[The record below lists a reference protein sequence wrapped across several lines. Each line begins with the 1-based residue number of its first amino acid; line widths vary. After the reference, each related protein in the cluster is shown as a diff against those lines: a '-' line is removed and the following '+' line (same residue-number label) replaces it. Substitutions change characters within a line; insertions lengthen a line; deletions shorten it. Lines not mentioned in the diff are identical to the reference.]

1 MSGKTINITPGMHLS
16 YAGGENSKKL
26 FLETYGCQMNVAD
39 SEVVA
44 SVMKMAGYDTTDDLE
59 NSDAVFI
66 NTCSIRDNAEQK
78 IFSRLKQ
85 LAAIK
90 KKKNGHFIVGIIG
103 CMAERM
109 KETLINEY
117 HVDIVAGPDAYLDL
131 PNLVAAAENGEKSIN
146 IDLSTTET
154 YRDVIPSRI
163 GGNKIGG
170 FISIMRGCN
179 NFCSYCIVPYTRGR
193 ERSREPG
200 SILNELH
207 DLQAKGFKEVTL
219 LGQNVNSY
227 HFVRQDGSVVDFAAL
242 LGIVAD
248 AAPEMRVR
256 FTTSH
261 PKDMSDEIISM
272 IASRPN
278 ICKHIHLPVQSGSNK
293 VLKNM
298 NRKYTREWY
307 LDRIAAIRR
316 MIPDCGI
323 STDMFTGFHDESEE
337 DFQETL
343 SLMREVGFDSAFM
356 FKYSERPGT
365 FASKFLPDKVSE
377 DVKIDRLNRMIALEN
392 ELSLESNRRDIG
404 KTFEILVEGYSKRSK
419 DDMFGRT
426 QQNKVVVF
434 PAGDVKVGDF
444 IKVKVD
450 SVSSATLLGSRVD

>member
-1 MSGKTINITPGMHLS
+1 MKKINPNNMKLS
-16 YAGGENSKKL
+16 YTGEEFTKKL

-44 SVMKMAGYDTTDDLE
+44 SVMKLAGYGVTESIDDC
-59 NSDAVFI
+59 DAIFI

-78 IFSRLKQ
+78 IFSRLQQ
-85 LAAIK
+85 LAALK
-90 KKKNGHFIVGIIG
+90 KKKGGKMIVGIIG

-109 KETLINEY
+109 KDELISN
-117 HVDIVAGPDAYLDL
+117 HGVDLVAGPDAYLDL
-131 PNLVAAAENGEKSIN
+131 PNLITAVENGESAIN
-146 IDLSTTET
+146 IELSTTET

-163 GGNKIGG
+163 GGNNISGY
-170 FISIMRGCN
+170 ISIMRGCN

-200 SILNELH
+200 SILNELR
-207 DLQAKGFKEVTL
+207 DLQAKGFKEVIL

-227 HFVRQDGSVVDFAAL
+227 NYVNTDGSVVDFARL
-242 LGIVAD
+242 LEIVAD

-261 PKDMSDEIISM
+261 PKDMSDEIIAM
-272 IASRPN
+272 MARKDN
-278 ICKHIHLPVQSGSNK
+278 VCKHIHLPVQSGSNS
-293 VLKNM
+293 VLKAM

-307 LDRIAAIRR
+307 LDRIAAIRKA
-316 MIPDCGI
+316 MPDCGI

-365 FASKFLPDKVSE
+365 FASKNLPDNVSE
-377 DVKIDRLNRMIALEN
+377 EIKIDRLNRMIALQN
-392 ELSLESNRRDIG
+392 ELSHESNLRDVG
-404 KTFEILVEGYSKRSK
+404 KTFEVLVEGYSKRSR

-426 QQNKVVVF
+426 QQNKVIVF
-434 PAGDVKVGDF
+434 PACNTQIGERVNVKVNRAT
-444 IKVKVD
+444 
-450 SVSSATLLGSRVD
+450 SATLIGELVE

>member
-1 MSGKTINITPGMHLS
+1 MEKMNPNNMKLS
-16 YAGGENSKKL
+16 YVGEEFPKKL

-44 SVMKMAGYDTTDDLE
+44 SVMKLAGYGVTENIDDC
-59 NSDAVFI
+59 DAIFI

-78 IFSRLKQ
+78 IFSRLQQ
-85 LAAIK
+85 LAALK
-90 KKKNGHFIVGIIG
+90 KKKGGKMIVGIIG

-109 KETLINEY
+109 KDELISS
-117 HVDIVAGPDAYLDL
+117 HGVDLVAGPDAYLDL
-131 PNLVAAAENGEKSIN
+131 PNLITAVENGESAIN
-146 IDLSTTET
+146 IELSTTET

-163 GGNKIGG
+163 GGNNISGY
-170 FISIMRGCN
+170 ISIMRGCN

-200 SILNELH
+200 SILNELR
-207 DLQAKGFKEVTL
+207 DLQAKGFKEVIL

-227 HFVRQDGSVVDFAAL
+227 NYVNPDGSVVDFARL
-242 LGIVAD
+242 LEIVAD

-261 PKDMSDEIISM
+261 PKDMSDEIIAM
-272 IASRPN
+272 MASKEN
-278 ICKHIHLPVQSGSNK
+278 VCKHIHLPVQSGSNS
-293 VLKNM
+293 VLKAM

-307 LDRIAAIRR
+307 LDRIAAIRKV
-316 MIPDCGI
+316 MPDCGI

-365 FASKFLPDKVSE
+365 FASKNLPDNVSE
-377 DVKIDRLNRMIALEN
+377 EVKIDRLNRMIALQN
-392 ELSLESNRRDIG
+392 ELSHESNLRDVG
-404 KTFEILVEGYSKRSK
+404 KTFEVLVEGYSKRSR

-426 QQNKVVVF
+426 QQNKVIVF
-434 PAGDVKVGDF
+434 PACNTRIGE
-444 IKVKVD
+444 KVKVK
-450 SVSSATLLGSRVD
+450 VNRATSATLIGELAE

>member
-1 MSGKTINITPGMHLS
+1 MEKINPNNMKLS
-16 YAGGENSKKL
+16 YTGEEFTKKL

-44 SVMKMAGYDTTDDLE
+44 SVMKLAGYGVTESIDDC
-59 NSDAVFI
+59 DAIFI

-78 IFSRLKQ
+78 IFSRLQQ
-85 LAAIK
+85 LAALK
-90 KKKNGHFIVGIIG
+90 KKKGGKMIVGIIG

-109 KETLINEY
+109 KDELISN
-117 HVDIVAGPDAYLDL
+117 HGVDLVAGPDAYLDL
-131 PNLVAAAENGEKSIN
+131 PNLITAVENGESAIN
-146 IDLSTTET
+146 IELSTTET

-163 GGNKIGG
+163 GGNNISGY
-170 FISIMRGCN
+170 ISIMRGCN

-200 SILNELH
+200 SILNELR
-207 DLQAKGFKEVTL
+207 DLQAKGFKEVIL

-227 HFVRQDGSVVDFAAL
+227 NYVNTDGSVVDFARL
-242 LGIVAD
+242 LEIVAD

-261 PKDMSDEIISM
+261 PKDMSDEIIAM
-272 IASRPN
+272 MARKDN
-278 ICKHIHLPVQSGSNK
+278 VCKHIHLPVQSGSNS
-293 VLKNM
+293 VLKAM

-307 LDRIAAIRR
+307 LDRIAAIRKA
-316 MIPDCGI
+316 MPDCGI

-365 FASKFLPDKVSE
+365 FASKNLPDNVSE
-377 DVKIDRLNRMIALEN
+377 EIKIDRLNRMIALQN
-392 ELSLESNRRDIG
+392 ELSHESNLRDVG
-404 KTFEILVEGYSKRSK
+404 KTFEVLVEGYSKRSR

-426 QQNKVVVF
+426 QQNKVIVF
-434 PAGDVKVGDF
+434 PACNTQIGERVKVM
-444 IKVKVD
+444 VNRAT
-450 SVSSATLLGSRVD
+450 SATLIGELVE

>member
-1 MSGKTINITPGMHLS
+1 MEKINPNNMKLS
-16 YAGGENSKKL
+16 YTGEEFTKKL

-44 SVMKMAGYDTTDDLE
+44 SVMKLAGYGVTESIDDC
-59 NSDAVFI
+59 DAILI

-78 IFSRLKQ
+78 IFSRLQQ
-85 LAAIK
+85 LAALK
-90 KKKNGHFIVGIIG
+90 KKKGGKMIVGIIG

-109 KETLINEY
+109 KDELISN
-117 HVDIVAGPDAYLDL
+117 HGVDLVAGPDAYLDL
-131 PNLVAAAENGEKSIN
+131 PNLITAVENGESAIN
-146 IDLSTTET
+146 IELSTTET

-163 GGNKIGG
+163 GGNNISGY
-170 FISIMRGCN
+170 ISIMRGCN

-200 SILNELH
+200 SILNELR
-207 DLQAKGFKEVTL
+207 DLQAKGFKEVIL

-227 HFVRQDGSVVDFAAL
+227 NYVNADGSVVDFARL
-242 LGIVAD
+242 LEIVAD

-261 PKDMSDEIISM
+261 PKDMSDEIIAM
-272 IASRPN
+272 MASKEN
-278 ICKHIHLPVQSGSNK
+278 VCKHIHLPVQSGSNS
-293 VLKNM
+293 VLKAM

-307 LDRIAAIRR
+307 LDRIAAIRKA
-316 MIPDCGI
+316 IPDCGI

-365 FASKFLPDKVSE
+365 FASKNLPDNVSE
-377 DVKIDRLNRMIALEN
+377 EIKIDRLNRMIALQN
-392 ELSLESNRRDIG
+392 ELSHESNLRDVG
-404 KTFEILVEGYSKRSK
+404 KTFEVLVEGYSKRSR

-426 QQNKVVVF
+426 QQNKVIVF
-434 PAGDVKVGDF
+434 PACNTQVGDRVNVKVNRAT
-444 IKVKVD
+444 
-450 SVSSATLLGSRVD
+450 SATLIGELVEF